1 MQNEQ
6 RKTQFLSQLDQ
17 LAQRRQQLQTQSQ
30 TSTTEG
36 NDQGFLGDVAD
47 AMQAGIAQGF
57 AGDFETANQI
67 FDSETFA
74 GLRDQAL
81 KLEQDQYSQMSEQGR
96 NALGQQLFKQDDRGN
111 ILFDDGAS
119 NWRTW
124 ALTAAQLA
132 GQLVPFAATG
142 GPASGV
148 AKMGIK
154 QGAKVIGKQ
163 ITEEALKRGMP
174 ARAANFIG
182 SSAGTIAMANGMAS
196 NNVAKKIEE
205 FSIEDLQSQSEEF
218 NQLFNEIRALP
229 ENQAFSDQEV
239 GEAAKAELVNM
250 AREKAWSDPKLFVI
264 NTLSGAAGWF
274 GGRGVLSSAESRFA
288 NTLKGASVEGIQ
300 EGAQGAVEQRVNNEV
315 VQQLA
320 DPTQDLN
327 EGVALAFANE
337 GVLSAGMGGISG
349 ALEKPSA
356 KQRAEAQP
364 ITGNVSLDTE
374 LHSADDIAQTASTQA
389 DEMLN
394 TIMPQPVNV
403 PEVQPVDI
411 QTQPVAQPVTQP
423 EPAAPIVSED
433 DIQLFTPPGLNIEQD
448 IADKYGL
455 PRDYQPTAA
464 AMQMREQQ
472 GIALRDDLERQSVRP
487 QSQPIT
493 PSQVTDAAMD
503 VRDRLF
509 SEQMAE
515 QEQDRVRAADFAA
528 AREQEQQQRGLTAQ
542 DVFIEPQGGKSNF
555 ANRPNTMKM
564 REQGIKPI
572 RDFAGIAKKT
582 KRMKQRLKRAK
593 GFNADAV
600 LAEFQNHEKRLAA
613 YQQEA
618 RARAERE
625 ANDPDNIRRRAQAE
639 QLFQQ
644 YTTSSEAKAFVEN
657 EITQS
662 LRRINTILDSTPSGT
677 VLEIDGNPVSLPQ
690 IKSEIEQ
697 ALADSTTEQTNNSLP
712 TETVDNSNV
721 VNFPEQ
727 NQNYDPDEMLN
738 LYQRALI
745 ADPQK
750 VDSIS
755 ERFQRGDMSA
765 EKEIE
770 ALAQTIPEITPEGLQ
785 KARDAISQFEQGDE
799 QATQRRK
806 VLSTMLDMKPTK
818 KAKQKKPKQKQTMF
832 SQEGTKPSTSEKGL
846 TEKAA
851 NYYVKE
857 WLKRYNGG
865 AAVTVQVIPTQQ
877 EALKY
882 VSGDVPEGATINAFY
897 NEDERKVFIVAENI
911 TSPKD
916 LRQKLRHEIL
926 AHHAFRQVVGDT
938 EYQAIL
944 ETVFR
949 GSNSPYLKD
958 ILDSVEERYGT
969 MSLNI
974 QVEEIIAMAAEVE
987 RSKIQR
993 WLDAVITAIAK
1004 ALRKVGLMSEG
1015 DMTKAELYNIVDT
1028 LTERVK
1034 NVNMWSGVD
1043 EDGRTYQYKGSDSR
1057 FSKTLFS
1064 MDGQTLTPELAEKLG
1079 LGSKKTKAELAKEFG
1094 KEMLGKSMGDWIELM
1109 DKFLKKRNTR
1119 WLDGLAPIKY
1129 AEDKAGINS
1138 AEDSGYVAAR
1148 LASGSSSVMQAVM
1161 LYGVPEWKD
1170 GIIQKKEGTGEADS
1184 LLGVF
1189 ESLGKDLN
1197 NWLAWMAGN
1206 RARELKAQGREN
1218 LLSDSE
1224 INALIALGEGKQAK
1238 FKAAKAKYNAM
1249 NKALL
1254 NLAEEAGLIDKESR
1268 ESWESEWYVPFYRQ
1282 DDEAKEKGLDAVI
1295 GPWKGRGIANQSAQ
1309 IKRLK
1314 GSDKNVNDLL
1324 ENIFIN
1330 TGKLVDASMKNMAMQ
1345 KVVYNLSDTDLIEV
1359 IPRPNLM
1366 QFKAADAVQV
1376 KIEGENYLVKVA
1388 DPALFRAMTQID
1400 MERNNHPLMKIARG
1414 AKRLLTSTVTV
1425 SPEFM
1430 LRNFLRDSLSSWAI
1444 NEDGFTPIVDSLK
1457 GVRKT
1462 LRKEGGTIDM
1472 MFAGSS
1478 FLGGYING
1486 NDPQAMADS
1495 VRKALIRKGL
1505 SEREIRDYQNTIVTN
1520 KDQLNAKMRKG
1531 WDKLRKRYMELGEG
1545 LENANREA
1553 VYEAALKAGKSKA
1566 QAVFEAK
1573 DLMDFSMHGSSK
1585 IAMFM
1590 GDVLPFFNARL
1601 QGLGKLA
1608 RAAKESPIQIAQRG
1622 GMIAAASVA
1631 LMLMNGD
1638 DERYQ
1643 ELPDWDKDLNWH
1655 IWVYGEHVRIPK
1667 PFEIGVLFGTLP
1679 ERIINTALFE
1689 DNLEDLR
1696 GAFARNLVSTFALN
1710 PVPQVINPL
1719 FEAAINYSQFKGAPI
1734 ENMADLSL
1742 APEARYNEQTSI
1754 TMREIGELTGLS
1766 PKKLEH
1772 IFNGYLGTV
1781 GGYVL
1786 SASDMVA
1793 RSLGGYGVKPAM
1805 RPEDMPIV
1813 KAFYQGSDRAK
1824 STKYLDDFYKMMSEA
1839 EELYRTVNDFR
1850 KEGRFER
1857 ANELLE
1863 ERGQILNAR
1872 KPLKDTQKLIKQ
1884 LNNEVNLI
1892 LRDGILTAEEKRE
1905 RITRKLQQRNALVA
1919 QAVRRV
1925 NPYFD

>member
-36 NDQGFLGDVAD
+36 NDQGFWGDVAD

-96 NALGQQLFKQDDRGN
+96 NALGQQLFKQDERGN

-250 AREKAWSDPKLFVI
+250 AREKAWSDPKLFAI

-274 GGRGVLSSAESRFA
+274 GGRGVLASAESRFA

-503 VRDRLF
+503 VRDRLL
-509 SEQMAE
+509 Q
-515 QEQDRVRAADFAA
+515 QE
-528 AREQEQQQRGLTAQ
+528 REQSGFASQNLPENISPNADQQGIQQTESVSAMEMGQ
-542 DVFIEPQGGKSNF
+542 DVPLT
-555 ANRPNTMKM
+555 P
-564 REQGIKPI
+564 EQ
-572 RDFAGIAKKT
+572 
-582 KRMKQRLKRAK
+582 KQ
-593 GFNADAV
+593 
-600 LAEFQNHEKRLAA
+600 
-613 YQQEA
+613 
-618 RARAERE
+618 
-625 ANDPDNIRRRAQAE
+625 
-639 QLFQQ
+639 
-644 YTTSSEAKAFVEN
+644 
-657 EITQS
+657 
-662 LRRINTILDSTPSGT
+662 
-677 VLEIDGNPVSLPQ
+677 
-690 IKSEIEQ
+690 IEQ
-697 ALADSTTEQTNNSLP
+697 AKNAITELIKNNPNPPLRQIREAYRKSGFTAKQLQETLAKQETPMSVSQFETQALAEARSNIAKPELTEQTNNSLP

-785 KARDAISQFEQGDE
+785 KARDAISQFEQGDD

-1376 KIEGENYLVKVA
+1376 KIEGENYLVKIA
-1388 DPALFRAMTQID
+1388 DPQLFNAMTQID
-1400 MERNNHPLMKIARG
+1400 MERTNHWLMTTARG
-1414 AKRLLTSTVTV
+1414 AKRLITSAVTV

-1430 LRNFLRDSLSSWAI
+1430 LRNFLRDSLSSWAM
-1444 NEDGFTPIVDSLK
+1444 NKDGFTPIVDSFK
-1457 GVRKT
+1457 GVGKT

-1772 IFNGYLGTV
+1772 IYNGYLGTV

-1786 SASDMVA
+1786 SVSDMVA
-1793 RSLGGYGVKPAM
+1793 RSLGGYGVKPAL
-1805 RPEDMPIV
+1805 RPEDLPVI

>member
-30 TSTTEG
+30 TPTTEG
-36 NDQGFLGDVAD
+36 NDQGFWGDVAD

-67 FDSETFA
+67 FDSESFA

-81 KLEQDQYSQMSEQGR
+81 KIEQDQYSQMSEQGR
-96 NALGQQLFKQDDRGN
+96 NALSQDLFTKDEMGN
-111 ILFDDGAS
+111 ISFGDGAT

-124 ALTAAQLA
+124 ALSAAQLA
-132 GQLVPFAATG
+132 GQVVPFMAVG
-142 GPASGV
+142 GPTSSV

-174 ARAANFIG
+174 ARAARFIG

-250 AREKAWSDPKLFVI
+250 AREKAWSDPKLFAI

-274 GGRGVLSSAESRFA
+274 GGRGVLASAESRFA

-411 QTQPVAQPVTQP
+411 QPQPVAQPVTQP

-503 VRDRLF
+503 VRDRLL
-509 SEQMAE
+509 Q
-515 QEQDRVRAADFAA
+515 QE
-528 AREQEQQQRGLTAQ
+528 REQSGFASQNLPENISPNTDQQGIQQTESVSAMEMGQ
-542 DVFIEPQGGKSNF
+542 DVPLT
-555 ANRPNTMKM
+555 P
-564 REQGIKPI
+564 EQ
-572 RDFAGIAKKT
+572 
-582 KRMKQRLKRAK
+582 KQ
-593 GFNADAV
+593 
-600 LAEFQNHEKRLAA
+600 
-613 YQQEA
+613 
-618 RARAERE
+618 
-625 ANDPDNIRRRAQAE
+625 
-639 QLFQQ
+639 
-644 YTTSSEAKAFVEN
+644 
-657 EITQS
+657 
-662 LRRINTILDSTPSGT
+662 
-677 VLEIDGNPVSLPQ
+677 
-690 IKSEIEQ
+690 IEQ
-697 ALADSTTEQTNNSLP
+697 AKNAITELIKNNPNPPLRQIREAYRKSGFTAKQLQETLAKQETPMSVSQFETQALAEARSNIAKPELTEQTNNSLP

-755 ERFQRGDMSA
+755 EQFQRGDMSA

-785 KARDAISQFEQGDE
+785 KARDAISQFEQGDD

-993 WLDAVITAIAK
+993 WLDTVITAIAK

-1094 KEMLGKSMGDWIELM
+1094 KEMLGKSKGDW
-1109 DKFLKKRNTR
+1109 LKLVDDAAKKLNTG
-1119 WLDGLAPIKY
+1119 WFDGLAPIKY

-1218 LLSDSE
+1218 LLSDTE
-1224 INALIALGEGKQAK
+1224 INALVALGEGKQAK

-1414 AKRLLTSTVTV
+1414 AKRLITSAITV

-1430 LRNFLRDSLSSWAI
+1430 LKNFVRDSLSSWAI
-1444 NEDGFTPIVDSLK
+1444 SEDGFTPFVDSLK

-1520 KDQLNAKMRKG
+1520 KDQLTAKLRKG
-1531 WDKLRKRYMELGEG
+1531 WDKYMELGEG
-1545 LENANREA
+1545 LENANRDA

-1573 DLMDFSMHGSSK
+1573 DLMDFSMHGNSK

-1608 RAAKESPIQIAQRG
+1608 RATKENPVKIAQRG
-1622 GMIAAASVA
+1622 GMIAAASIA
-1631 LMLMNGD
+1631 LALVNGE

-1643 ELPDWDKDLNWH
+1643 ALKDWDKDLNWH
-1655 IWVYGEHVRIPK
+1655 FWLFGEHVRIPK
-1667 PFEIGVLFGTLP
+1667 PFEIGVLFGTFP

-1696 GAFARNLVSTFALN
+1696 GAFARNLLSTFALN

-1719 FEAAINYSQFKGAPI
+1719 FEAAINYSQFTGEPI

-1742 APEARYNEQTSI
+1742 APEARYNEKTSI

-1786 SASDMVA
+1786 SVSDMVA
-1793 RSLGGYGVKPAM
+1793 RSLGGYGVKPAL
-1805 RPEDMPIV
+1805 RPEDLPVI

-1919 QAVRRV
+1919 QAVRRI

>member
-36 NDQGFLGDVAD
+36 NDQGFWGDVAD

-96 NALGQQLFKQDDRGN
+96 SALGQQLFKQDERGN

-124 ALTAAQLA
+124 ALTASQLA

-250 AREKAWSDPKLFVI
+250 AREKAWSDPKLFAI

-274 GGRGVLSSAESRFA
+274 GGRGVLASAESRFA

-411 QTQPVAQPVTQP
+411 QPQPVAQPVTQP
-423 EPAAPIVSED
+423 ELAAQIVSED

-455 PRDYQPTAA
+455 PRDYQPTTA

-503 VRDRLF
+503 VRDRLL
-509 SEQMAE
+509 Q
-515 QEQDRVRAADFAA
+515 QE
-528 AREQEQQQRGLTAQ
+528 REQSGVASQNLPENISPSADQQGIQQTESVSAMEIGQ
-542 DVFIEPQGGKSNF
+542 DVSLTP
-555 ANRPNTMKM
+555 
-564 REQGIKPI
+564 EQ
-572 RDFAGIAKKT
+572 
-582 KRMKQRLKRAK
+582 KQ
-593 GFNADAV
+593 
-600 LAEFQNHEKRLAA
+600 
-613 YQQEA
+613 
-618 RARAERE
+618 
-625 ANDPDNIRRRAQAE
+625 
-639 QLFQQ
+639 
-644 YTTSSEAKAFVEN
+644 
-657 EITQS
+657 
-662 LRRINTILDSTPSGT
+662 
-677 VLEIDGNPVSLPQ
+677 
-690 IKSEIEQ
+690 IEQ
-697 ALADSTTEQTNNSLP
+697 AKNAITGLIKNNPNPPLRQIREAYRKAGFTAKQLQETLAKQETPMSVSQFETQALAEARSNIAKPELTEQTNNSLP

-785 KARDAISQFEQGDE
+785 KARDAISQFEQGDD

-1094 KEMLGKSMGDWIELM
+1094 KEMLGKSMGDWIDLM

-1206 RARELKAQGREN
+1206 RARELKAEGREN

-1376 KIEGENYLVKVA
+1376 KIEGENYLVKIA
-1388 DPALFRAMTQID
+1388 DPQLFNAMTQID
-1400 MERNNHPLMKIARG
+1400 MERTNHWLMKIARG
-1414 AKRLLTSTVTV
+1414 AKRLITSTVTV

-1444 NEDGFTPIVDSLK
+1444 SEDGFTPIVDSLK

-1495 VRKALIRKGL
+1495 VRKALIRKGF
-1505 SEREIRDYQNTIVTN
+1505 SEREIRDYQNTMVTN
-1520 KDQLNAKMRKG
+1520 KDQLNAKLRKG
-1531 WDKLRKRYMELGEG
+1531 WDKYMEFGEG

-1573 DLMDFSMHGSSK
+1573 DLMDFSMHGNSK

-1608 RAAKESPIQIAQRG
+1608 RATKESPLQIAQRG

-1643 ELPDWDKDLNWH
+1643 ELPDWDKDMNWH
-1655 IWVYGEHVRIPK
+1655 FWIGDEHVRIPK
-1667 PFEIGVLFGTLP
+1667 PFEIGVIFGTFP

-1689 DNLEDLR
+1689 DNMSDLAS
-1696 GAFARNLVSTFALN
+1696 AFGRNLMSTFALN
-1710 PVPQVINPL
+1710 PVPQVVNPL

-1772 IFNGYLGTV
+1772 IFNGYLGTI

-1793 RSLGGYGVKPAM
+1793 RSLGGYGVKPAL
-1805 RPEDMPIV
+1805 RPEDLPVI

-1919 QAVRRV
+1919 QAVRRI

>member
-17 LAQRRQQLQTQSQ
+17 LAQRRQQLQTKSQ

-36 NDQGFLGDVAD
+36 NDQGFWGDVAD

-96 NALGQQLFKQDDRGN
+96 NALGQQLFKQDERGN

-250 AREKAWSDPKLFVI
+250 AREKAWSDPKLFAI

-274 GGRGVLSSAESRFA
+274 GGRGVLASAESRFA

-349 ALEKPSA
+349 VLEKPSA

-394 TIMPQPVNV
+394 TIMPQPVSV

-411 QTQPVAQPVTQP
+411 QPQPVAQPVTQP

-455 PRDYQPTAA
+455 PRDYQPTTA

-503 VRDRLF
+503 VRDRLL
-509 SEQMAE
+509 Q
-515 QEQDRVRAADFAA
+515 QE
-528 AREQEQQQRGLTAQ
+528 REQSGVASQNLPESISPSADQQGIQQTESVSAMEIGQ
-542 DVFIEPQGGKSNF
+542 DVPLT
-555 ANRPNTMKM
+555 P
-564 REQGIKPI
+564 EQ
-572 RDFAGIAKKT
+572 
-582 KRMKQRLKRAK
+582 KQ
-593 GFNADAV
+593 
-600 LAEFQNHEKRLAA
+600 
-613 YQQEA
+613 
-618 RARAERE
+618 
-625 ANDPDNIRRRAQAE
+625 
-639 QLFQQ
+639 
-644 YTTSSEAKAFVEN
+644 
-657 EITQS
+657 
-662 LRRINTILDSTPSGT
+662 
-677 VLEIDGNPVSLPQ
+677 
-690 IKSEIEQ
+690 IEQ
-697 ALADSTTEQTNNSLP
+697 AKNAITGLIKNNPNPPLRQIREAYRKAGFTAKQLQETLAKQETPMSVSQFETQALAEARSNIAKPELTEQINNSLP

-785 KARDAISQFEQGDE
+785 KARDAISQFEQGDD

-1094 KEMLGKSMGDWIELM
+1094 KEMLGKSKGDW
-1109 DKFLKKRNTR
+1109 LKLVDDAAKKLNTG
-1119 WLDGLAPIKY
+1119 WFDGLAPIKY

-1206 RARELKAQGREN
+1206 RARELKAEGREN

-1238 FKAAKAKYNAM
+1238 FKAAKSKYNAM

-1495 VRKALIRKGL
+1495 VRKALIRKGF
-1505 SEREIRDYQNTIVTN
+1505 SEREIRDYQNTMVTN
-1520 KDQLNAKMRKG
+1520 KDQLTAKLRKG
-1531 WDKLRKRYMELGEG
+1531 WDKYMEFGEG

-1573 DLMDFSMHGSSK
+1573 DLMDFSMHGNSK

-1608 RAAKESPIQIAQRG
+1608 RAAKENPVQIAQRG

-1643 ELPDWDKDLNWH
+1643 ELPDWDKDMNWH
-1655 IWVYGEHVRIPK
+1655 FWIGDEHVRIPK
-1667 PFEIGVLFGTLP
+1667 PFEIGVIFGTFP

-1710 PVPQVINPL
+1710 PVPQVVNPL

>member
-36 NDQGFLGDVAD
+36 NDQGFWGDVAD

-96 NALGQQLFKQDDRGN
+96 NALGQQLFKQDERGN

-250 AREKAWSDPKLFVI
+250 AREKAWSDPKLFAI

-274 GGRGVLSSAESRFA
+274 GGRGVLASAESRFA

-394 TIMPQPVNV
+394 TIMPQPVNA

-411 QTQPVAQPVTQP
+411 QPQPVAQPVTQP

-503 VRDRLF
+503 VRDRLL
-509 SEQMAE
+509 Q
-515 QEQDRVRAADFAA
+515 QE
-528 AREQEQQQRGLTAQ
+528 REQSGVASQNLPENISPSADQQGIQQTESVSAMEIGQ
-542 DVFIEPQGGKSNF
+542 DVPLT
-555 ANRPNTMKM
+555 P
-564 REQGIKPI
+564 EQ
-572 RDFAGIAKKT
+572 
-582 KRMKQRLKRAK
+582 KQ
-593 GFNADAV
+593 
-600 LAEFQNHEKRLAA
+600 
-613 YQQEA
+613 
-618 RARAERE
+618 
-625 ANDPDNIRRRAQAE
+625 
-639 QLFQQ
+639 
-644 YTTSSEAKAFVEN
+644 
-657 EITQS
+657 
-662 LRRINTILDSTPSGT
+662 
-677 VLEIDGNPVSLPQ
+677 
-690 IKSEIEQ
+690 IEQ
-697 ALADSTTEQTNNSLP
+697 AKKAITGLIKNNQNPPLRQIREAYRKAGFTAKQLQETLAKQETPMSVSQFETQALAEARSNIAKPELTEQTNNSLP

-755 ERFQRGDMSA
+755 ERFQRGDMTA

-785 KARDAISQFEQGDE
+785 KARDAISQFEQGDD

-1376 KIEGENYLVKVA
+1376 KIEGENYLVKIS
-1388 DPALFRAMTQID
+1388 DPQLFNAMTQID
-1400 MERNNHPLMKIARG
+1400 MERTNHWLMTTARG
-1414 AKRLLTSTVTV
+1414 AKRLITSAVTV

-1430 LRNFLRDSLSSWAI
+1430 LRNFLRDSLSSWAM
-1444 NEDGFTPIVDSLK
+1444 NKDGFTPIVDSLK

-1505 SEREIRDYQNTIVTN
+1505 SEREIRDYQNTMVTN
-1520 KDQLNAKMRKG
+1520 KDQLTAKLRKG
-1531 WDKLRKRYMELGEG
+1531 WDKYMEFGEG

-1573 DLMDFSMHGSSK
+1573 DLMDFSMHGNSK

-1608 RAAKESPIQIAQRG
+1608 RAAKENPVQIAQRG

-1643 ELPDWDKDLNWH
+1643 ELPDWDKDMNWH
-1655 IWVYGEHVRIPK
+1655 FWFGDEHVRIPK
-1667 PFEIGVLFGTLP
+1667 PFEIGVLFGTFP

-1689 DNLEDLR
+1689 DNMSDLAS
-1696 GAFARNLVSTFALN
+1696 AFGRNLMSTFALN

-1719 FEAAINYSQFKGAPI
+1719 FEAAINYSQFKGTPI

-1772 IFNGYLGTV
+1772 IYNGYLGTV

-1786 SASDMVA
+1786 SVSDMVA
-1793 RSLGGYGVKPAM
+1793 RSLGGYGVKPAL
-1805 RPEDMPIV
+1805 RPEDLPVI

-1919 QAVRRV
+1919 QAVRRI

>member
-36 NDQGFLGDVAD
+36 NDQGFWGDVAD

-81 KLEQDQYSQMSEQGR
+81 KIEQDQYSQMSEQGR
-96 NALGQQLFKQDDRGN
+96 NALSQDLFTKDEMGN
-111 ILFDDGAS
+111 ISFGDGAT

-124 ALTAAQLA
+124 ALSAAQLA
-132 GQLVPFAATG
+132 GQAVPFMAVG
-142 GPASGV
+142 GPTSSV

-174 ARAANFIG
+174 ARAARFIG

-250 AREKAWSDPKLFVI
+250 AREKAWSDPKLFAI

-274 GGRGVLSSAESRFA
+274 GGRGVLASAESRFA

-394 TIMPQPVNV
+394 TIMPQPVNA

-411 QTQPVAQPVTQP
+411 QPQPVAQPVTQP

-455 PRDYQPTAA
+455 PRDYQPTTA

-503 VRDRLF
+503 VRDRLL
-509 SEQMAE
+509 Q
-515 QEQDRVRAADFAA
+515 QE
-528 AREQEQQQRGLTAQ
+528 REQSGVASQNLPESISPSADQQGIQQTESVSAMEIGQ
-542 DVFIEPQGGKSNF
+542 DVSLTP
-555 ANRPNTMKM
+555 
-564 REQGIKPI
+564 EQ
-572 RDFAGIAKKT
+572 
-582 KRMKQRLKRAK
+582 KQ
-593 GFNADAV
+593 
-600 LAEFQNHEKRLAA
+600 
-613 YQQEA
+613 
-618 RARAERE
+618 
-625 ANDPDNIRRRAQAE
+625 
-639 QLFQQ
+639 
-644 YTTSSEAKAFVEN
+644 
-657 EITQS
+657 
-662 LRRINTILDSTPSGT
+662 
-677 VLEIDGNPVSLPQ
+677 
-690 IKSEIEQ
+690 IEQ
-697 ALADSTTEQTNNSLP
+697 AKNAITGLIKNNPNPPLRQIREAYRKAGFTAKQLQETLAKQETPMSVSQFETQALAEARSNIAKPELTEQTNNSLP

-765 EKEIE
+765 EKEID

-785 KARDAISQFEQGDE
+785 KARDAISQFEQGDD

-1004 ALRKVGLMSEG
+1004 ALRKVGLISEG

-1094 KEMLGKSMGDWIELM
+1094 KEMLGKSKGDW
-1109 DKFLKKRNTR
+1109 LKLVDDAAKKLNTG
-1119 WLDGLAPIKY
+1119 WFDGLAPIKY

-1206 RARELKAQGREN
+1206 RARELKAEGREN

-1495 VRKALIRKGL
+1495 VRKALIRKGF
-1505 SEREIRDYQNTIVTN
+1505 SEREIRDYQNTMVTN
-1520 KDQLNAKMRKG
+1520 KDQLTAKLRKG
-1531 WDKLRKRYMELGEG
+1531 WDKYMEFGEG

-1573 DLMDFSMHGSSK
+1573 DLMDFSMHGNSK

-1608 RAAKESPIQIAQRG
+1608 RAAKENPVQIAQRG

-1643 ELPDWDKDLNWH
+1643 ELPDWDKDMNWH
-1655 IWVYGEHVRIPK
+1655 FWIGDEHVRIPK
-1667 PFEIGVLFGTLP
+1667 PFEIGVIFGTFP

-1710 PVPQVINPL
+1710 PIPQVVNPL

>member
-36 NDQGFLGDVAD
+36 NDQGFWGDVAD

-96 NALGQQLFKQDDRGN
+96 SALGQQLFKQDERGN

-250 AREKAWSDPKLFVI
+250 AREKAWSDPKLFAI

-274 GGRGVLSSAESRFA
+274 GGRGVLASAESRFA

-411 QTQPVAQPVTQP
+411 QPQPVAQPVTQP

-487 QSQPIT
+487 QGQPIT

-503 VRDRLF
+503 VRDRLL
-509 SEQMAE
+509 Q
-515 QEQDRVRAADFAA
+515 QE
-528 AREQEQQQRGLTAQ
+528 REQSGFASQNLPENISPNADQQGIQQTESVSAMEMGQ
-542 DVFIEPQGGKSNF
+542 DVPLT
-555 ANRPNTMKM
+555 P
-564 REQGIKPI
+564 EQ
-572 RDFAGIAKKT
+572 
-582 KRMKQRLKRAK
+582 KQ
-593 GFNADAV
+593 
-600 LAEFQNHEKRLAA
+600 
-613 YQQEA
+613 
-618 RARAERE
+618 
-625 ANDPDNIRRRAQAE
+625 
-639 QLFQQ
+639 
-644 YTTSSEAKAFVEN
+644 
-657 EITQS
+657 
-662 LRRINTILDSTPSGT
+662 
-677 VLEIDGNPVSLPQ
+677 
-690 IKSEIEQ
+690 IEQ
-697 ALADSTTEQTNNSLP
+697 AKSAITELIKNNPNPPLRQIREAYRKSGFTAKQLQETLAKQETPMSVSQFETQALAEARSNIAKPELTEQTNNSLP

-785 KARDAISQFEQGDE
+785 KARDAISQFEQGDD

-1376 KIEGENYLVKVA
+1376 KIEGENYLVKIA
-1388 DPALFRAMTQID
+1388 DPQLFNAMTQID
-1400 MERNNHPLMKIARG
+1400 MERTNHWLMTTARG
-1414 AKRLLTSTVTV
+1414 AKRLITSAVTV

-1430 LRNFLRDSLSSWAI
+1430 LRNFLRDSLSSWAM
-1444 NEDGFTPIVDSLK
+1444 NKDGFTPIVDSFK
-1457 GVRKT
+1457 GVGKT

-1531 WDKLRKRYMELGEG
+1531 WDKLRKGYMELGEG

-1608 RAAKESPIQIAQRG
+1608 RATKENPVQIAQRG
-1622 GMIAAASVA
+1622 GMIAAASIA
-1631 LMLMNGD
+1631 LALVNGE

-1643 ELPDWDKDLNWH
+1643 ELPDWDKDMNWH
-1655 IWVYGEHVRIPK
+1655 FWFGDEHVRIPK
-1667 PFEIGVLFGTLP
+1667 PFEIGVLFGTFP

-1689 DNLEDLR
+1689 DNMSDLAS
-1696 GAFARNLVSTFALN
+1696 AFGRNLMSTFALN

-1719 FEAAINYSQFKGAPI
+1719 FEAAINYSQFTGEPI

-1742 APEARYNEQTSI
+1742 APEARYNEKTSI

-1772 IFNGYLGTV
+1772 IYNGYLGTV

-1786 SASDMVA
+1786 SVSDMVA
-1793 RSLGGYGVKPAM
+1793 RSLGGYGVKPAL
-1805 RPEDMPIV
+1805 RPEDLPVI

-1919 QAVRRV
+1919 QAVRRI

>member
-36 NDQGFLGDVAD
+36 NDQGFWGDVAD

-81 KLEQDQYSQMSEQGR
+81 KIEQDQYSQMSEQGR
-96 NALGQQLFKQDDRGN
+96 NALSQDLFTKDEMGN
-111 ILFDDGAS
+111 ISFGDGAT

-124 ALTAAQLA
+124 ALSAAQLA
-132 GQLVPFAATG
+132 GQVVPFMAVG
-142 GPASGV
+142 GPTSSV

-174 ARAANFIG
+174 ARAARFIG

-250 AREKAWSDPKLFVI
+250 AREKAWSDPKLFAI

-274 GGRGVLSSAESRFA
+274 GGRGVLASAESRFA

-411 QTQPVAQPVTQP
+411 QPQPVAQPVTQP

-503 VRDRLF
+503 VRDRLL
-509 SEQMAE
+509 Q
-515 QEQDRVRAADFAA
+515 QE
-528 AREQEQQQRGLTAQ
+528 REQSGFASQNLPENISPNADQQGIQQTESVSAMEMGQ
-542 DVFIEPQGGKSNF
+542 DVPLT
-555 ANRPNTMKM
+555 P
-564 REQGIKPI
+564 EQ
-572 RDFAGIAKKT
+572 
-582 KRMKQRLKRAK
+582 KQ
-593 GFNADAV
+593 
-600 LAEFQNHEKRLAA
+600 
-613 YQQEA
+613 
-618 RARAERE
+618 
-625 ANDPDNIRRRAQAE
+625 
-639 QLFQQ
+639 
-644 YTTSSEAKAFVEN
+644 
-657 EITQS
+657 
-662 LRRINTILDSTPSGT
+662 
-677 VLEIDGNPVSLPQ
+677 
-690 IKSEIEQ
+690 IEQ
-697 ALADSTTEQTNNSLP
+697 AKNAITELIKNNPNPPLRQIREAYRKSGFTAKQLQETLAKQETPMSVSQFETQALAEARSNIAKPELTEQTNNSLP

-721 VNFPEQ
+721 VSFPEQ

-785 KARDAISQFEQGDE
+785 KARDAISQFEQGDD

-993 WLDAVITAIAK
+993 WLDVVITAIAK

-1079 LGSKKTKAELAKEFG
+1079 LGSKKTKAELAREFG

-1206 RARELKAQGREN
+1206 RARELKAEGREN

-1376 KIEGENYLVKVA
+1376 KIEGENYLVKIA
-1388 DPALFRAMTQID
+1388 DPQLFNAMTQID
-1400 MERNNHPLMKIARG
+1400 MERTNHWLMTTARG
-1414 AKRLLTSTVTV
+1414 AKRLITSAVTV

-1430 LRNFLRDSLSSWAI
+1430 LRNFLRDSLSSWAM
-1444 NEDGFTPIVDSLK
+1444 NKDGFTPIVDSFK
-1457 GVRKT
+1457 GVGKT

-1772 IFNGYLGTV
+1772 IYNGYLGTV

-1786 SASDMVA
+1786 SVSDMVA
-1793 RSLGGYGVKPAM
+1793 RSLGGYGVKPAL
-1805 RPEDMPIV
+1805 RPEDLPVI

>member
-36 NDQGFLGDVAD
+36 NDQGFWGDVAD

-96 NALGQQLFKQDDRGN
+96 NALGQQLFKQDERGN

-250 AREKAWSDPKLFVI
+250 AREKAWSDPKLFAI

-274 GGRGVLSSAESRFA
+274 GGRGVLASAESRFA

-320 DPTQDLN
+320 DPTLDLN

-394 TIMPQPVNV
+394 TIMPQPVNA

-411 QTQPVAQPVTQP
+411 QPQPVAQSVTQS

-503 VRDRLF
+503 VRDRLL
-509 SEQMAE
+509 Q
-515 QEQDRVRAADFAA
+515 QE
-528 AREQEQQQRGLTAQ
+528 REQSGVASQNLPENISPSADQQGIQQTESVSAMEIGQ
-542 DVFIEPQGGKSNF
+542 DVPLT
-555 ANRPNTMKM
+555 P
-564 REQGIKPI
+564 EQ
-572 RDFAGIAKKT
+572 
-582 KRMKQRLKRAK
+582 KQ
-593 GFNADAV
+593 
-600 LAEFQNHEKRLAA
+600 
-613 YQQEA
+613 
-618 RARAERE
+618 
-625 ANDPDNIRRRAQAE
+625 
-639 QLFQQ
+639 
-644 YTTSSEAKAFVEN
+644 
-657 EITQS
+657 
-662 LRRINTILDSTPSGT
+662 
-677 VLEIDGNPVSLPQ
+677 
-690 IKSEIEQ
+690 IEQ
-697 ALADSTTEQTNNSLP
+697 AKKAITGLIKNNPNPPLRQIREAYRKAGFTAKQLQETLAKQETPMSVSQFETQALAEARSNIAKPELTEQTNNSLP

-785 KARDAISQFEQGDE
+785 KARDAISQFEQGDD

-1206 RARELKAQGREN
+1206 RARELKAEGREN

-1376 KIEGENYLVKVA
+1376 KIEGENYLVKIS
-1388 DPALFRAMTQID
+1388 DPQLFNAMTQID
-1400 MERNNHPLMKIARG
+1400 MERTNHWLMKIARG
-1414 AKRLLTSTVTV
+1414 AKRLITSTVTV

-1444 NEDGFTPIVDSLK
+1444 SEDGFTPIVDSLK

-1520 KDQLNAKMRKG
+1520 KDQLTAKLRKG
-1531 WDKLRKRYMELGEG
+1531 WDKYMEFGEG

-1608 RAAKESPIQIAQRG
+1608 RATKENPVQIAQRG
-1622 GMIAAASVA
+1622 GMIAAASIA
-1631 LMLMNGD
+1631 LALVNGE

-1643 ELPDWDKDLNWH
+1643 ELPDWDKDMNWH
-1655 IWVYGEHVRIPK
+1655 FWFGDEHVRIPK
-1667 PFEIGVLFGTLP
+1667 PFEIGVLFGTFP

-1689 DNLEDLR
+1689 DNMSDLAS
-1696 GAFARNLVSTFALN
+1696 AFGRNLMSTFALN

-1719 FEAAINYSQFKGAPI
+1719 FEAAINYSQFKGTPI

-1772 IFNGYLGTV
+1772 IYNGYLGTV

-1786 SASDMVA
+1786 SVSDMVA

>member
-36 NDQGFLGDVAD
+36 NDQGFWGDVAD

-96 NALGQQLFKQDDRGN
+96 SALGQQLFKQDERGN

-239 GEAAKAELVNM
+239 GKAAKAELVNM
-250 AREKAWSDPKLFVI
+250 AREKAWSDPKLFAI

-274 GGRGVLSSAESRFA
+274 GGRGVLASAESRFA

-394 TIMPQPVNV
+394 TIMPQPVNA

-455 PRDYQPTAA
+455 PRDYQPTSA

-503 VRDRLF
+503 IRDRLL
-509 SEQMAE
+509 Q
-515 QEQDRVRAADFAA
+515 QE
-528 AREQEQQQRGLTAQ
+528 REQSGVASQNLPENISPSADQQGIQQTESVSAMEIGQ
-542 DVFIEPQGGKSNF
+542 DVPLT
-555 ANRPNTMKM
+555 P
-564 REQGIKPI
+564 EQ
-572 RDFAGIAKKT
+572 
-582 KRMKQRLKRAK
+582 KQ
-593 GFNADAV
+593 
-600 LAEFQNHEKRLAA
+600 
-613 YQQEA
+613 
-618 RARAERE
+618 
-625 ANDPDNIRRRAQAE
+625 
-639 QLFQQ
+639 
-644 YTTSSEAKAFVEN
+644 
-657 EITQS
+657 
-662 LRRINTILDSTPSGT
+662 
-677 VLEIDGNPVSLPQ
+677 
-690 IKSEIEQ
+690 IEQ
-697 ALADSTTEQTNNSLP
+697 AKKAITGLIKNNPNPPLRQIREAYRKAGFTAKQLQETLAKQETPMSVSQFETQALAEARSNIAKPELTEQINNSLP

-785 KARDAISQFEQGDE
+785 KARDAISQFEQGDD

-1094 KEMLGKSMGDWIELM
+1094 KEMLGKSKGDWIELM

-1206 RARELKAQGREN
+1206 RARELKAEGREN

-1254 NLAEEAGLIDKESR
+1254 NLAEEAGLIDKDSR

-1376 KIEGENYLVKVA
+1376 KIEGENYLVKIA
-1388 DPALFRAMTQID
+1388 DPQLFNAMTQID
-1400 MERNNHPLMKIARG
+1400 MERTNHWLMTTARG
-1414 AKRLLTSTVTV
+1414 AKRLITSAVTV

-1430 LRNFLRDSLSSWAI
+1430 LRNFLRDSLSSWAM
-1444 NEDGFTPIVDSLK
+1444 NKDGFTPIVDSFK
-1457 GVRKT
+1457 GVGKT

-1505 SEREIRDYQNTIVTN
+1505 SESEIRDYQNTIVTN
-1520 KDQLNAKMRKG
+1520 KDQLNAKLRKG
-1531 WDKLRKRYMELGEG
+1531 WYKLRKGYMELGEG

-1553 VYEAALKAGKSKA
+1553 VYEAAIKAGKSKA

-1772 IFNGYLGTV
+1772 IYNGYLGTV

-1786 SASDMVA
+1786 SVSDMVA
-1793 RSLGGYGVKPAM
+1793 RSLGGYGVKPAL
-1805 RPEDMPIV
+1805 RPEDLPVI

-1857 ANELLE
+1857 AKELLE